1 MTTNHQK
8 LVWQESGT
16 LRRVPCPELHV
27 GAEFKGVWQYFVQ
40 MLIKSCREH
49 DYFILNFSFL
59 YRCLVPGPHTVCL
72 TLHISEPQ
80 GFSFPDLANAHS
92 CSPVKA
98 SVGSSFSHW
107 ISLPELCPLPLG
119 LILPHFVSARARP
132 LKACLEVLEQWD
144 SPTTLKQH
152 LMDISEEE

>member
-1 MTTNHQK
+1 MTKNHQK
-8 LVWQESGT
+8 LVWQKSGT
-16 LRRVPCPELHV
+16 LRRVPCPELHI

-40 MLIKSCREH
+40 MLIKSCREP

-59 YRCLVPGPHTVCL
+59 YRCLVPGPHTACL

-98 SVGSSFSHW
+98 INGKQFLALDFTPWALPSPSGSGSATFCQCKSSAIESMSWGIGAMGFS
-107 ISLPELCPLPLG
+107 
-119 LILPHFVSARARP
+119 
-132 LKACLEVLEQWD
+132 D
-144 SPTTLKQH
+144 STLKQH
-152 LMDISEEE
+152 LMDISEE